1 VTTRRRLA
9 ACLLVCCLLA
19 LAAAGAGLAAAK
31 PSPQELWELYPLD
44 PTGRRSAKQPV
55 TTTQTPDQ
63 PSSRGGVAGVGT
75 TKREGTGP
83 TGATVAADDRSRDV
97 GTALFV
103 GLMLGGLVAA
113 ILMLAVAT
121 LPESVI
127 PRLGV
132 SLADRRLEMAL
143 AGSLALFVV
152 TVVYLSSGI

>member
-9 ACLLVCCLLA
+9 PCLLICCVLA

-31 PSPQELWELYPLD
+31 PSPQKLWELYPLD
-44 PTGRRSAKQPV
+44 PTGRGSGKQPT

-63 PSSRGGVAGVGT
+63 PSPRGGVAGVGT

-97 GTALFV
+97 GAAVFV
-103 GLMLGGLVAA
+103 GLMLGGLAAA

-127 PRLGV
+127 PRLGG
-132 SLADRRLEMAL
+132 SLADHRLEMAL
-143 AGSLALFVV
+143 AGSLALLVI
-152 TVVYLSSGI
+152 TVVYVSRGV